1 MKVLLDSNAY
11 SQLSIVGFAEPK
23 FTLRRSGQM
32 VERVAA
38 LAVPAPYRF
47 STSRPARYLWMTLDN
62 SV

>member
-1 MKVLLDSNAY
+1 MGHSPGTASRVVRPFRK
-11 SQLSIVGFAEPK
+11 
-23 FTLRRSGQM
+23 
-32 VERVAA
+32 VAA